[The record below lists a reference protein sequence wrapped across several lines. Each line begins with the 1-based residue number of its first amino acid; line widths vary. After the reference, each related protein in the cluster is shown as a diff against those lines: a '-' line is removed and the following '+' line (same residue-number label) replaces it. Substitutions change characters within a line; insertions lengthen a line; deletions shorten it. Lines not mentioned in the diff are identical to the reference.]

1 MSSKPVISVNALG
14 KRYQRFAN
22 PRERLKQLI
31 WPSVSNTDNE
41 FWALKDACFDV
52 MPGEV
57 FGIVGRNGA
66 GKSTL
71 LQLVCGTLTPTTGTV
86 SVTGRVAALL
96 ELGAGFNPE
105 FSGRENIFMSAA
117 IMGLAREEIDALYDE
132 IVAFSGIEPFIDQA
146 MKTYSSGMYVRLA
159 FSVATA
165 VTPDILVIDEALSV
179 GDGAFS
185 RKSFD
190 RIMELKEAGKTIL
203 FCSHSMYQIDALCE
217 RAIWLENGQVRKL
230 DKATAVTSAYN
241 TALALESESESSRVT
256 QQKSSEEGKVEPI
269 SLPKVA
275 SAPSDS
281 GRITK
286 VLAHTED
293 QTGAKLNLQTQ
304 KDTLTLTV
312 EFILDPKLPQP
323 TVAFSFETAAGITVS
338 SVISSDQKGSVI
350 INDDG
355 VGHATVVF
363 PQLALL
369 KGEYRVAVFLAC
381 ERGIHVY
388 DWAAQSITLN
398 VTQSNTLQGV
408 VVLPHSWQTHA

>member
-1 MSSKPVISVNALG
+1 MSSKPVISVKALG

-22 PRERLKQLI
+22 PRDRLKQLI
-31 WPSVSNTDNE
+31 WPSSRNADNE
-41 FWALKDACFDV
+41 FWALSDANFDV

-71 LQLVCGTLTPTTGTV
+71 LQLVCGTLTPTTGEV

-105 FSGRENIFMSAA
+105 FTGRENIFMSAS
-117 IMGLAREEIDALYDE
+117 IMGISREETLALYDE
-132 IVAFSGIEPFIDQA
+132 IVAFSGIEPFIDQP

-190 RIMELKEAGKTIL
+190 RIMELKDAGKTIL

-230 DKATAVTSAYN
+230 DKATEVTSAYN
-241 TALALESESESSRVT
+241 TALALENESDAAR
-256 QQKSSEEGKVEPI
+256 PI
-269 SLPKVA
+269 AKLSA
-275 SAPSDS
+275 SDEQETPAPVPQPATAPADS
-281 GRITK
+281 GRITH
-286 VLAHTED
+286 VFANTENH
-293 QTGAKLNLQTQ
+293 TGAKLELQTQ
-304 KDTLTLTV
+304 RDTLTLRV
-312 EFILDPKLPQP
+312 EFILDPKLPLP

-338 SVISSDQKGSVI
+338 SVISSDQDGSVI
-350 INDDG
+350 IDDKG

-363 PQLALL
+363 PKLALL

-408 VVLPHSWQTHA
+408 VVLPHSWQTNA